1 MIDMKIIFVE
11 DVKGKGKKG
20 EVKDIPN
27 GFAGFL
33 IKNKQAVEATQGNM
47 NMLKRKAEQE
57 QKQEEMKLEE
67 AKELK
72 KVLEEK
78 TAVVTVKSGNNGR
91 VFGSVST
98 KAIADAFEKQFSLK
112 LDKRKMDLEEPIRGL
127 GMARVPIH
135 LHPEVTATLS
145 VQINEK

>member
-1 MIDMKIIFVE
+1 MKVIMLE

-20 EVKDIPN
+20 EVKDLPT

-33 IKNKQAVEATQGNM
+33 IKNKKAVEATQGNM
-47 NMLKRKAEQE
+47 NMLKRQAEDE
-57 QKQEEMKLEE
+57 KKQEALRLEE
-67 AKELK
+67 AKSLK
-72 KVLEEK
+72 TVLEGK
-78 TAVVTVKSGNNGR
+78 TAVVSVKSGNNGR
-91 VFGSVST
+91 VFGSISS
-98 KAIADAFEKQFSLK
+98 KAIAEAFEQQFSIK

-145 VQINEK
+145 IQIKEK

>member
-1 MIDMKIIFVE
+1 MSDMKVIMLQ

-20 EVKDIPN
+20 EVKDLPN
-27 GFAGFL
+27 GYAGFL

-47 NMLKRKAEQE
+47 NMLKRQEAEE
-57 QKQEEMKLEE
+57 QKQEEMRLEE

-72 KVLEEK
+72 KALEDK

-91 VFGSVST
+91 VFGSVSS

-135 LHPEVTATLS
+135 LHPEVTATLN
-145 VQINEK
+145 VQIKEK